1 MEEELGVRGRVKKR
15 SKESGA
21 VVRQIREKEGKGRRE
36 EGGRAEEEEDNTW
49 TIALKYLDT
58 SVYF

>member
-1 MEEELGVRGRVKKR
+1 MKKR

-36 EGGRAEEEEDNTW
+36 EGGSEEGQRRKRITPGP
-49 TIALKYLDT
+49 
-58 SVYF
+58 VH